1 MNRSPCTSHLPALP
15 ASINPDTE
23 LIEIGDADC
32 PVAHPLDQMLADAFW
47 KIVPRLDLGHQPLK
61 TIRPNLL
68 PRRLASSGS
77 VALRKSSASS
87 KNSCC
92 LRFSA
97 SIPFSMSSTSIRL
110 ELSLRV
116 FAKLRTCAATFTGR
130 LTL

>member
-1 MNRSPCTSHLPALP
+1 M
-15 ASINPDTE
+15 
-23 LIEIGDADC
+23 EIVDDVC
-32 PVAHPLDQMLADAFW
+32 PFVHPHDQMQVLAFW
-47 KIVPRLDLGHQPLK
+47 KIAPILDLGNQPLK
-61 TIRPNLL
+61 TIRTNLL